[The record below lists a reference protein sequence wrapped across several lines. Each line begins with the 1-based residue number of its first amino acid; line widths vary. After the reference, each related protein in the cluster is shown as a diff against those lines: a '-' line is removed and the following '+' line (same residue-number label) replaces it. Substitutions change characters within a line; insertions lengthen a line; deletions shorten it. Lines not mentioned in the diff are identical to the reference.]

1 MTPFLSGLAVGLF
14 AGANLAFL
22 IFALFHAKGR

>member
-1 MTPFLSGLAVGLF
+1 MSTFLAGLAVGLF
-14 AGANLAFL
+14 VGANLAFL